1 MNTQNWA
8 ERLPPDMLWSEREPL
23 LDDDIESPST
33 SSALSA
39 VPSTLLIPLAAR
51 AHGDAMFPTQAVGD
65 IHAARLLR
73 TVGDARSTAAFLAD
87 RASVYGVLART
98 QIFRRLGLAFFER
111 HPDATGA
118 SLGCGLGHYFQW
130 LDNGRNEW
138 VDADLPE
145 VMALR
150 EPLLPTSMQGTRNKT
165 VDLTQPGWWR
175 RLGLPEVKGG
185 PGEQPVLLICEGV
198 LMYLEP
204 GQVHAVLREFANNAP
219 AGSQFVF
226 DAMCWLAIGRAQSH
240 PSVRHTEAQFRWG
253 PRRSAELAGLHPR
266 LMHAAEHR
274 VMEGY
279 GWPYAFIGPT
289 FRRLFGVPFYG
300 IHQMGVTAGGTA

>member
-23 LDDDIESPST
+23 RGDDVESPSA
-33 SSALSA
+33 SPALSA

-51 AHGDAMFPTQAVGD
+51 AHGDAMFPAHAVGD
-65 IHAARLLR
+65 IHASRLLR
-73 TVGDARSTAAFLAD
+73 TVGDARSTAAYLAD

-118 SLGCGLGHYFQW
+118 SLRCGLGHYFQW

-138 VDADLPE
+138 V
-145 VMALR
+145 
-150 EPLLPTSMQGTRNKT
+150 
-165 VDLTQPGWWR
+165 
-175 RLGLPEVKGG
+175 
-185 PGEQPVLLICEGV
+185 
-198 LMYLEP
+198 LEP
-204 GQVHAVLREFANNAP
+204 GQVHAVLREFADDAP

-226 DAMCWLAIGRAQSH
+226 DAMCWLAIGRAQRH
-240 PSVRHTEAQFRWG
+240 PSVRRTEAQLRWG
-253 PRRSAELAGLHPR
+253 PRPSSDLEGLHPR
-266 LMHAAEHR
+266 LTHAAEHR

-279 GWPYAFIGPT
+279 GWPHALIGPA
-289 FRRLFGVPFYG
+289 FRWLFGVPFYG
-300 IHQMGVTAGGTA
+300 IYQMGVTVDGTA